1 MIEYT
6 WKIDSVDQASG
17 HMVVAY
23 THDGSTQSLNI
34 PIPPASEDRD
44 AWINQYAPSLAWTRK
59 ANELHAIEAGVEGT
73 GTFEPVDEDA
83 TSEAANM
90 MGSWNEEYLRAMIY
104 QVMEEIRES
113 EV

>member
-1 MIEYT
+1 MNAFT
-6 WKIDSVDQASG
+6 WKIESVDQASG

-23 THDGSTQSLNI
+23 THNSSTQSLNI

-44 AWINQYAPSLAWTRK
+44 AWIGQYAPSLAWSRQAK
-59 ANELHAIEAGVEGT
+59 ELHAIEAGVEGT
-73 GTFEPVDEDA
+73 GTFEPVDEEVA
-83 TSEAANM
+83 SEAANM